1 MPKQVSRP
9 RKANASGLPFDDAT
23 YSHMKYV
30 IEKLTGKL
38 RSDISLSPEE
48 LIRFKKSVEEIIADA
63 NGDEETIVGTLDSV
77 DSIPRF

>member
-1 MPKQVSRP
+1 V
-9 RKANASGLPFDDAT
+9 NTSGLPFDDAT

-63 NGDEETIVGTLDSV
+63 YGDEDSTVETTESV
-77 DSIPRF
+77 DSILRF